1 MFQRFRRLGM
11 TNGQKIL
18 EVFPRS
24 TTEAEGIV
32 IKFIIDGYSYGF
44 SKCWWDAEYEE
55 PEVVEE

>member
-1 MFQRFRRLGM
+1 VNVL

-18 EVFPRS
+18 EAFPRS

-44 SKCWWDAEYEE
+44 SKCWWEAEYEE